1 MESKSKGG
9 PKTTEGKAISKY
21 NAIKHG
27 LLSKEVLVDGPQNPK
42 TPLTIRKEWLISTL
56 YLIAL
61 VQIDRLFRQR
71 LFCEALHLELLAL
84 YLYWWSSFPAWIIDS
99 LYNPWWSIVIT
110 EQAAHIDVSLFLLG
124 LLFLLGSGS
133 GGIGNGGTHGDG
145 SNGGS
150 WADVGE
156 EVLDVLSLEGLGEEG
171 GPVCLNLVA
180 GGLNDLSELVTLN
193 ISLDSWT
200 LS

>member
-1 MESKSKGG
+1 MQAKIVLWS
-9 PKTTEGKAISKY
+9 TT
-21 NAIKHG
+21 
-27 LLSKEVLVDGPQNPK
+27 
-42 TPLTIRKEWLISTL
+42 
-56 YLIAL
+56 
-61 VQIDRLFRQR
+61 
-71 LFCEALHLELLAL
+71 LELLAL
-84 YLYWWSSFPAWIIDS
+84 YLYWWSSSPALIIDF

-124 LLFLLGSGS
+124 LLFLHS
-133 GGIGNGGTHGDG
+133 GGLGGSGNGGTHGD

-180 GGLNDLSELVTLN
+180 GGLDDLSELVTLN

-200 LS
+200 FIVIRWKRWWRIFPSHSMLSWCLRCLLINLRWFRSLRRGGGEQRKRSRARRAQP